1 MVKYEKQREA
11 MLKSQKA
18 NNNRAGNV
26 SSRSQLALLKEIL
39 YDNEQLKQL
48 ITKSDSTLKTVQD
61 FFQED
66 DDTDRTGTRLN
77 QQKKQVKINMTCTPN
92 VTDLND
98 SKLPSQPK
106 KNAFKQQRNLSQV
119 NIVQANEIPSEKNL
133 TPDNELEILDL
144 KLKEAMLNEDFFR
157 FHQLMAVKEEI
168 TASKTIQAA
177 SKVPEKPLKQTAA
190 ANNKPDLNG
199 LDECIRM
206 LSKQSYITPKSERPN
221 TAGTGSNNN
230 VNDTAKINR
239 LKELIKTYAHS
250 LDEPEAEE
258 EELVATPDVAVHKPA
273 SEFSD
278 DLKRALTELENKMYE
293 FEKEAGHKSTAD
305 CLMFKSLLSGQGSF
319 TSSSYSLSLIRIVS
333 TMLDYQ
339 RSVLKELSHEKQ
351 RNSESMKQLDIH
363 RKLIDGLTHE
373 VIDLLLFL

>member
-1 MVKYEKQREA
+1 

-18 NNNRAGNV
+18 NNNKAGNV

-66 DDTDRTGTRLN
+66 DDTDRNGTRPN

-119 NIVQANEIPSEKNL
+119 NIVQANEIPSKKNP

-144 KLKEAMLNEDFFR
+144 KLKEAMLNEDFIR

-177 SKVPEKPLKQTAA
+177 SQVPEKSLKQTA
-190 ANNKPDLNG
+190 NNKQDLNG

-221 TAGTGSNNN
+221 TASNGN

-258 EELVATPDVAVHKPA
+258 EELVASPDVAVHKPA

-278 DLKRALTELENKMYE
+278 DLKQALTELENKMYE

-305 CLMFKSLLSGQGSF
+305 CLMFKSLLSGQGTI

-351 RNSESMKQLDIH
+351 RSSESMKQLDIH
-363 RKLIDGLTHE
+363 RRLIDGLTNE
-373 VIDLLLFL
+373 VIDY

>member
-1 MVKYEKQREA
+1 
-11 MLKSQKA
+11 MLKSQKQEHSA
-18 NNNRAGNV
+18 SNKQL

-66 DDTDRTGTRLN
+66 DEMDRNATFMN

-98 SKLPSQPK
+98 SKLPCNPSTK
-106 KNAFKQQRNLSQV
+106 KTFKQQKNVSRV
-119 NIVQANEIPSEKNL
+119 NIFQANDV
-133 TPDNELEILDL
+133 PDGEVTKQPENELEILDL

-157 FHQLMAVKEEI
+157 YHQLMAIKEEVTSKI
-168 TASKTIQAA
+168 ASTLQL
-177 SKVPEKPLKQTAA
+177 SKLQDKPKPKG
-190 ANNKPDLNG
+190 KPDLSG
-199 LDECIRM
+199 LDECIKM
-206 LSKQSYITPKSERPN
+206 LSKQSSVTPKSERPN
-221 TAGTGSNNN
+221 GQN
-230 VNDTAKINR
+230 VNDTEKINR

-250 LDEPEAEE
+250 LDEPNEMLSGNPEE
-258 EELVATPDVAVHKPA
+258 ISETTQKQRSAASS

-278 DLKRALTELENKMYE
+278 ELKRALTELENKMYE
-293 FEKEAGHKSTAD
+293 FEKEAGQKNTAE
-305 CLMFKSLLSGQGSF
+305 CLIFKSLLDGTF

-339 RSVLKELSHEKQ
+339 KNVVKELNHEKFK
-351 RNSESMKQLDIH
+351 NSESMKQLDIH

-373 VIDLLLFL
+373 VSVILL